1 MKLKILKNNNLFG
14 AKHGFFTRLGGES
27 TGIYK
32 GLNCGLGSMDNKK
45 IINRNR
51 VLVANSMG
59 ISQSRLVFVHQI
71 HSSDVITIKNKIHT
85 SPVKGDALVTANKKI
100 ALSILTADCQPVL
113 FLDKKNGIIGAAHAG
128 WKGAFTGILQNTI
141 KSMKAIGSEPDH
153 ISVTIG
159 PSISQKNYEVGPE
172 FFDTLCKDY
181 KYNEKFF
188 FKGNKNRFHFDLVGY
203 SIYQIKKS
211 GVRKVNYVDSC
222 TYENPDLYFSYRRSV
237 HKSEPDYGR
246 MISTIML
253 ED

>member
-211 GVRKVNYVDSC
+211 GVRKVNYIDSC

>member
-141 KSMKAIGSEPDH
+141 KSMKKIGGEPDH

-211 GVRKVNYVDSC
+211 GVRKVNYIDSC

>member
-188 FKGNKNRFHFDLVGY
+188 FKGNKDRFHFDLVGY

-211 GVRKVNYVDSC
+211 GVRKVNYIDSC

>member
-1 MKLKILKNNNLFG
+1 MKLKILKNDNLFG

-32 GLNCGLGSMDNKK
+32 GLNCGLGSMDDKK

-71 HSSDVITIKNKIHT
+71 HSPDVITIKKKPT

-141 KSMKAIGSEPDH
+141 KSMKEIGGEPDH

-172 FFDTLCKDY
+172 FFYTLCKNN

-188 FKGNKNRFHFDLVGY
+188 YKGK
-203 SIYQIKKS
+203 
-211 GVRKVNYVDSC
+211 
-222 TYENPDLYFSYRRSV
+222 
-237 HKSEPDYGR
+237 
-246 MISTIML
+246 
-253 ED
+253 

>member
-1 MKLKILKNNNLFG
+1 MKLKILKNDNLFG

-59 ISQSRLVFVHQI
+59 ISQSRLVFVHQV

-188 FKGNKNRFHFDLVGY
+188 FKGNKDRFHFDLVGY

>member
-1 MKLKILKNNNLFG
+1 MKLKILKNDNLFG

-32 GLNCGLGSMDNKK
+32 GLNCGLGSMDDKK
-45 IINRNR
+45 IINKNR

-71 HSSDVITIKNKIHT
+71 HSPDVITIKNKPT

-100 ALSILTADCQPVL
+100 ALSVLTADCQPVL
-113 FLDKKNGIIGAAHAG
+113 FLDKKNGIIGAAHEG

-141 KSMKAIGSEPDH
+141 KSMKEIGGEPDH
-153 ISVTIG
+153 ISATIG

-172 FFDTLCKDY
+172 FFSTLCKNN
-181 KYNEKFF
+181 KHNEKFF
-188 FKGNKNRFHFDLVGY
+188 YKGSDDRFHFDLVGY

-211 GVRKVNYVDSC
+211 GVRKVNCINSC

>member
-1 MKLKILKNNNLFG
+1 MKLKILKNDNLFG

-32 GLNCGLGSMDNKK
+32 GLNCGLGSMDDKK

-71 HSSDVITIKNKIHT
+71 HSPDVITIKNKPT

-100 ALSILTADCQPVL
+100 ALSVLTADCQPVL

-141 KSMKAIGSEPDH
+141 KSMKEIGGEPDH
-153 ISVTIG
+153 ISATIG

-211 GVRKVNYVDSC
+211 GVRKVNYIDSC

>member
-1 MKLKILKNNNLFG
+1 MKLKILKNDNLLG

-32 GLNCGLGSMDNKK
+32 GLNCGLGSMDDKK

-71 HSSDVITIKNKIHT
+71 HSPDVITIKNKPT

-100 ALSILTADCQPVL
+100 ALSVLTADCQPVL

-188 FKGNKNRFHFDLVGY
+188 FKGNKDRFHFDLVGY

>member
-45 IINRNR
+45 IIHRNR

>member
-1 MKLKILKNNNLFG
+1 MKLKILKNDNLSG

-27 TGIYK
+27 TGVYK
-32 GLNCGLGSMDNKK
+32 GLNCGLGSMDDEK

-51 VLVANSMG
+51 MLVAKSMG
-59 ISQSRLVFVHQI
+59 INQSRLVFVHQI
-71 HSSDVITIKNKIHT
+71 HSSDVITIKKQT
-85 SPVKGDALVTANKKI
+85 AAPVKGDALVTAIKKI

-113 FLDKKNGIIGAAHAG
+113 FVDKKNGIIGAAHAG
-128 WKGAFTGILQNTI
+128 WKGAFTGVLQNTI
-141 KSMKAIGSEPDH
+141 KSMKAIGAEQDH
-153 ISVTIG
+153 ISATIG

-172 FFDTLCKDY
+172 FFDALYNDD
-181 KYNEKFF
+181 KYNKIFF
-188 FKGNKNRFHFDLVGY
+188 YKGNSDRFHFDLVNY

-211 GVRKVNYVDSC
+211 GVRSVNYIDSC
-222 TYENPDLYFSYRRSV
+222 TYENPDLYFSHRRSV

>member
-188 FKGNKNRFHFDLVGY
+188 FKGNKDRFHFDLVGY

-211 GVRKVNYVDSC
+211 GVRKVNYIDSC

-237 HKSEPDYGR
+237 HKSEPDFGR

>member
-32 GLNCGLGSMDNKK
+32 GLNCGLGSMDDKK

-188 FKGNKNRFHFDLVGY
+188 FKGNKDRFHFDLVGY

>member
-45 IINRNR
+45 IIHRNR

-85 SPVKGDALVTANKKI
+85 SPVKGDALVTANKMI

-188 FKGNKNRFHFDLVGY
+188 FKGNKDRFHFDLVGY